1 MVVSQFFSPLRT
13 LKNKARGSRHPL
25 NHSDD
30 DDDED
35 EITPAKDPMAHK
47 PAKPM
52 TTGTCLCCGSK
63 VSFPPSVSCFKC
75 TVCDTINDLRPLVR
89 TEKVSAENNQ
99 MVTRTRVPPPPLTLD
114 RLKAGVVAYRKH
126 PEKQSLLEAMIRES
140 FANWDVLNFS
150 FVVDDEID
158 IDEVHAAYKI
168 VLALP
173 PPFIRAM
180 MSGIESILR
189 RPGRP
194 LLVPS
199 DIRYLLVI
207 LENPLLLQ
215 QTFPQESSYHHH
227 IVKSIVGTLANLP
240 NKTHYDLVLWLSH
253 HSRSSIKRKVLLINQ
268 FITYRVQKY
277 DRARRRNKET
287 KAAAAP
293 LTSYSEQSAQTELPA
308 FQRTRSATNAPLPH
322 PMQRNHDAATGM
334 RGRPGRHNRMRSN
347 TDSRISLSSHE
358 KASVIQEL
366 EEQRAMLDAASKASN
381 NREPVPSNPH
391 FRSDGVQER
400 QNSNGPIRNGAVS
413 ATESDSRLGLGFAG
427 MRVSER
433 HHQQQR
439 REKKPTRF
447 ASMGAAM
454 HSTAGR
460 PPIPPPPPL
469 HAGSE
474 LVGDNIGMTQYRN
487 HRSCTTGAWAAPMND
502 PTPPPAAHARN
513 SPRTAAGI
521 VTDAS
526 DALMRQSYYIPL
538 RSNRDF
544 ARHHTTLETQANTG
558 MTNFI
563 PLSSPPADDNLVF
576 DPLGSAGTVTSE
588 NSTGGSRL
596 RAASMSAGDL
606 PALSNVEVSNNS
618 SSSARVLPI
627 DVRVPDEPTRPVRDS
642 VMGVLSGTAE
652 PSSPVSSV
660 AGRTSLTRTR
670 SSSEAP
676 IRRTRADH
684 ELLAAMERPLAQA
697 TMGDR
702 NGGVDLDDYYVGAD
716 GVFYPKTSSLVMHQH
731 DWRLVT
737 AAKVMALLHAAN
749 LLLPS
754 RSRLSV
760 DAFYNDG
767 VDNMDL
773 ISDYDAWQARV
784 SNAFSFCQ
792 YPFLLSLRAKVQIM
806 QVDAARQMDS
816 KLKEAVISALFQNYH
831 SRISGTGANQPHLK
845 LFIRRNC
852 LVEDSLHQLA
862 THEQDLKKRLKI
874 EFVGEEGIDA
884 GGLTKEWFMLLI
896 RELMNPLYG
905 MFVSESDDG
914 DVGGLSFWFNP
925 ASLETGNQYFLVGVV
940 VGLALYNSTILDL
953 HLPLAVFKKLLRTSF
968 YQYPVNAASAAASVS
983 AYGIGN
989 AMNSV
994 SLVAGT
1000 QTRYPLGGSAVNG
1013 SINTVGS
1020 TSGGSN
1026 DAASASVGSY
1036 TTTRLGMTG
1045 VAAAAAAAEGRSPIY
1060 GLLSASAQLRYQI
1073 NEMLSD
1079 VSQFR
1084 PHLARGLR
1092 QLLQYRENDVEDIF
1106 CLSFEANY
1114 NAYGEIVTVPL
1125 IPNGSQ
1131 IPVTSQNR
1139 VEYVMR
1145 YLQWILNDSV
1155 ARQFEPFRRGFY
1167 YVCGGNALS
1176 LFKPEEIEL
1185 MVHGSGEDWK
1195 PEDLRAITEYV
1206 GFGRH
1211 EREEKQLV
1219 DWFWEILQ
1227 EISEVDRKLF
1237 LAFVTGADRMPLAL
1251 GCRLKMKL
1259 ALLGDD
1265 CGRLPVAHT
1274 CFNQLGI
1281 WMYKSKE
1288 ELKEKLVLAIRES
1301 EGFGL
1306 K

>member
-13 LKNKARGSRHPL
+13 LKNKARSARHSL
-25 NHSDD
+25 DLSSEE
-30 DDDED
+30 DDEP
-35 EITPAKDPMAHK
+35 TTTAPTRDPSTHK
-47 PAKPM
+47 PTRPL

-63 VSFPPSVSCFKC
+63 VSFPPTVSCFKC

-89 TEKVSAENNQ
+89 TEKISSGGNNQ
-99 MVTRTRVPPPPLTLD
+99 EVSRQRVPPPPPLTLD
-114 RLKAGVVAYRKH
+114 RLKAGVMAYRRH
-126 PEKQSLLEAMIRES
+126 PEKQSLLEAMLRES
-140 FANWDVLNFS
+140 FGNWDVLNFS
-150 FVVDDEID
+150 FVVDGGVDV
-158 IDEVHAAYKI
+158 DEVHAAYKI

-173 PPFIRAM
+173 PSFIRAM

-194 LLVPS
+194 LLNSS

-227 IVKSIVGTLANLP
+227 IVKSMVGTLANLP

-253 HSRSSIKRKVLLINQ
+253 QSRSSIKRKVLLVNQ

-287 KAAAAP
+287 KATVP
-293 LTSYSEQSAQTELPA
+293 LTSYSEQSTQTELPA
-308 FQRTRSATNAPLPH
+308 FQRTRSATNAPLPQ
-322 PMQRNHDAATGM
+322 PRNHQPGAGIV
-334 RGRPGRHNRMRSN
+334 RGRPGGHNRMRSN

-358 KASVIQEL
+358 KASAIREL
-366 EEQRAMLDAASKASN
+366 QEEQQQQRGMSGTAEHAGN
-381 NREPVPSNPH
+381 ERE
-391 FRSDGVQER
+391 
-400 QNSNGPIRNGAVS
+400 NSGICA
-413 ATESDSRLGLGFAG
+413 ATESDPMGLGIAG

-433 HHQQQR
+433 QNQQQ
-439 REKKPTRF
+439 KPMRF
-447 ASMGAAM
+447 ASVGSAL
-454 HSTAGR
+454 HSSTSR
-460 PPIPPPPPL
+460 PPIPPLPPPL
-469 HAGSE
+469 HAGS
-474 LVGDNIGMTQYRN
+474 VSYAGSVQYRS
-487 HRSCTTGAWAAPMND
+487 HRSCTTGAWAAPSTMSMND
-502 PTPPPAAHARN
+502 PTPPPAARARN

-521 VTDAS
+521 IADAS
-526 DALMRQSYYIPL
+526 DALMQQSYYIPL
-538 RSNRDF
+538 RSSNSE
-544 ARHHTTLETQANTG
+544 AIRHRVTPAEVQKDDAVTQ
-558 MTNFI
+558 FI
-563 PLSSPPADDNLVF
+563 PLSSPPTDDDNA
-576 DPLGSAGTVTSE
+576 LGLDQIGASVSE
-588 NSTGGSRL
+588 SCSTGASRP

-606 PALSNVEVSNNS
+606 PALGSAAGTCS
-618 SSSARVLPI
+618 SDICGNGNGARVLSV
-627 DVRVPDEPTRPVRDS
+627 DVQVPDEPARPVRDS
-642 VMGVLSGTAE
+642 VMGVLSGTVE
-652 PSSPVSSV
+652 PSSPVSSS
-660 AGRTSLTRTR
+660 ATTGRSSLTRTR

-676 IRRTRADH
+676 MRRARADH
-684 ELLAAMERPLAQA
+684 ELLASMERPLAA
-697 TMGDR
+697 HASVGDR
-702 NGGVDLDDYYVGAD
+702 TGGVDLDDYYVGAD
-716 GVFYPKTSSLVMHQH
+716 GVFYPKTSSLAMHQH

-754 RSRLSV
+754 KLRLPV
-760 DAFYNDG
+760 DAFYNEG
-767 VDNMDL
+767 IDNMDL

-784 SNAFSFCQ
+784 PNAFSFCQ

-816 KLKEAVISALFQNYH
+816 KLKEAVITALFQNYH
-831 SRISGTGANQPHLK
+831 SRIAGAAASQPHLK

-905 MFVSESDDG
+905 MFVSETDNDDG
-914 DVGGLSFWFNP
+914 TGGSATFWFNP

-968 YQYPVNAASAAASVS
+968 YQYPTNATAAAAGMSN
-983 AYGIGN
+983 AGFNGG
-989 AMNSV
+989 AMNCV

-1000 QTRYPLGGSAVNG
+1000 QTRYPLGNGLSTSAPLSG
-1013 SINTVGS
+1013 SIGSSSSSTATTSAAVGGTS
-1020 TSGGSN
+1020 TK
-1026 DAASASVGSY
+1026 
-1036 TTTRLGMTG
+1036 LGMTR

-1092 QLLQYRENDVEDIF
+1092 QLLQYRENDVEDVF
-1106 CLSFEANY
+1106 CLTFEATY
-1114 NAYGEIVTVPL
+1114 EAYGEIATVPL
-1125 IPNGSQ
+1125 VPNGSQ

-1145 YLQWILNDSV
+1145 YLQWTLNDSV

-1185 MVHGSGEDWK
+1185 MVHGSGEDWQ
-1195 PEDLRAITEYV
+1195 PEDLKEITEYA
-1206 GFGRH
+1206 GFGRFPK
-1211 EREEKQLV
+1211 ERETQLIE
-1219 DWFWEILQ
+1219 WFWDILK
-1227 EISEVDRKLF
+1227 EISSADRKLF

-1251 GCRLKMKL
+1251 GSKLKMKL
-1259 ALLGDD
+1259 ALLGEDFN
-1265 CGRLPVAHT
+1265 RLPVAHT

-1281 WMYKSKE
+1281 WMYRSKR
-1288 ELKEKLVLAIRES
+1288 ELEEKLVLAIRES